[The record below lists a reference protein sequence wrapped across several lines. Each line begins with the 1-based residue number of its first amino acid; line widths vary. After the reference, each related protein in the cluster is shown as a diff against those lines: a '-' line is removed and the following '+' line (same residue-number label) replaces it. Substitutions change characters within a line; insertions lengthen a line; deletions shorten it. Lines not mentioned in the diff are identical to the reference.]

1 MNDIEVKVTQ
11 QAGVIDCN
19 IEEIKEALERQMTA
33 YMELE
38 ITEGNIKE
46 SKADLATLRKI
57 KKAVDDRR
65 KEVKRTFNKPYEE
78 FEAKV
83 KDVLS
88 VIDKP
93 IDMIDAKLKGF
104 EEKRIAEKIEH
115 TKVVYAENIG
125 GFEEFLPYSAVFK
138 STWKNATCTDNEIIS
153 DIQEA
158 VVRVKNDLAAIKGL
172 NSEIE
177 EELIGIYKNTG
188 NLAAAIAKNSTYI
201 AVKKQLEERRK
212 AEEEAKARAEA
223 AAKARAEEEAERAK
237 REAEEAAKAAE
248 AEPEE
253 AQEEEEPTPE
263 AEPESF
269 TIDTSDIPF
278 TSQNITF
285 TVATEDAESVRQ
297 FLEFN
302 EIEYTEE

>member
-1 MNDIEVKVTQ
+1 MNEIEVKVTQ

-19 IEEIKEALERQMTA
+19 IEEIKTALERQMSA

-83 KDVLS
+83 KDVLA

-93 IDMIDAKLKGF
+93 IEMIDTKLKGF
-104 EEKRIAEKIEH
+104 EEKRIAEKVEH
-115 TKVVYAENIG
+115 VKEIYTANIG
-125 GFEEFLPYSAVFK
+125 EYAEFLPFAAVYK
-138 STWKNATCTDNEIIS
+138 NTWKNATCSDNEVIS

-158 VVRVKNDLAAIKGL
+158 VLKVKNDLTAIKGL
-172 NSEIE
+172 GSEIE
-177 EELIGIYKNTG
+177 SDLIDLYKNTG
-188 NLAAAIAKNSTYI
+188 DLAATIQKNTTYGEI
-201 AVKKQLEERRK
+201 KKQLEEK
-212 AEEEAKARAEA
+212 K
-223 AAKARAEEEAERAK
+223 RAEEEAEAQK
-237 REAEEAAKAAE
+237 VAQEQAAQEVIEEKPAEETQ
-248 AEPEE
+248 AEPLE
-253 AQEEEEPTPE
+253 
-263 AEPESF
+263 
-269 TIDTSDIPF
+269 IPVDEGKV
-278 TSQNITF
+278 TF
-285 TVATEDAESVRQ
+285 TVSTWNAASVRQ

-302 EIEYTEE
+302 EIEYTEG

>member
-38 ITEGNIKE
+38 ITEDNIKE

-78 FEAKV
+78 FETKV

-115 TKVVYAENIG
+115 TKVVYTENIG
-125 GFEEFLPYSAVFK
+125 EFEEFLPYSAVFK

-177 EELIGIYKNTG
+177 DELIGIYKNTG
-188 NLAAAIAKNSTYI
+188 NLATAIAKNSTYI

-212 AEEEAKARAEA
+212 AEEEARARAEA
-223 AAKARAEEEAERAK
+223 EAEKARQ
-237 REAEEAAKAAE
+237 EAEEAAKAAE
-248 AEPEE
+248 TEIEE
-253 AQEEEEPTPE
+253 TQEEEEPTSEVEPE
-263 AEPESF
+263 AF
-269 TIDTSDIPF
+269 TIDASEIPF

-285 TVATEDAESVRQ
+285 TVAAEDAESVRQ

-302 EIEYTEE
+302 EIEYTED